1 MNAYENFNQLR
12 LSETVSPQNSVI
24 EAPKNEK
31 TPTDSGALA
40 GMGFLLFL
48 TLMIALIK
56 WCDIRKSSE
65 EGFSKIRIN
74 HKTPCLKCRYFNNNS
89 YLKCAVQPEKVMT
102 KKAKDCQDYCPQNK
116 CP

>member
-24 EAPKNEK
+24 EAPNNKNSSN
-31 TPTDSGALA
+31 SGDAIA
-40 GMGFLLFL
+40 GMTLLL
-48 TLMIALIK
+48 LALMAFLIK
-56 WCDIRKSSE
+56 WCDMRKASE
-65 EGFSKIRIN
+65 ERFPKIRIHRKN
-74 HKTPCLKCRYFNNNS
+74 PCSKCRYFNDNA

-102 KKAKDCQDYCPQNK
+102 KEAKDCQDYCPQNK